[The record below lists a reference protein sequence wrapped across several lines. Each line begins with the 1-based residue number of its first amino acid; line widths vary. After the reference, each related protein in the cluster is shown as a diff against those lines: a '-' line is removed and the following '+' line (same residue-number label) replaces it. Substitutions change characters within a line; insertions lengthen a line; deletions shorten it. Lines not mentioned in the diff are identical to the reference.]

1 MSAGFWEQKAKKIGA
16 EYNFVN
22 AKGYTHKIL
31 FGGTP
36 DLAFSMSSELLFL
49 KTKGKNHE
57 KSNR

>member
-31 FGGTP
+31 FESHIRLTIAGTP
-36 DLAFSMSSELLFL
+36 
-49 KTKGKNHE
+49 
-57 KSNR
+57 